1 MVSPI
6 SKILA
11 HYGATKVPSGRGW
24 RSMRCPFHSDRHA
37 SATVNNEA
45 NAFNCFTCDIK
56 GDIFKVVMI
65 QEGVDFLEAKSRIQS
80 ITGAG
85 DELLSP
91 THKLGRRVSIKQGSI
106 SQRRKEVSIGSSE
119 GPSRRSRNLRE

>member
-1 MVSPI
+1 MSPI
-6 SKILA
+6 AKLLS
-11 HYGATKVPSGRGW
+11 HYGATRVPSGRGW
-24 RSMRCPFHSDRHA
+24 RSMKCPFHSDRHA
-37 SATVNNEA
+37 SATVNNEV

-85 DELLSP
+85 DELLSSAP
-91 THKLGRRVSIKQGSI
+91 KLGRRISSKQGSI
-106 SQRRKEVSIGSSE
+106 ATRRKQISFGSSE
-119 GPSRRSRNLRE
+119 GTSRRARNLRG

>member
-6 SKILA
+6 SKILS
-11 HYGATKVPSGRGW
+11 HYGATKVPNGRGW

-45 NAFNCFTCDIK
+45 NAFNCFTCEIK

-65 QEGVDFLEAKSRIQS
+65 QEGVDFLEAKSRVQS

-85 DELLSP
+85 DELLSSA
-91 THKLGRRVSIKQGSI
+91 HKLGRRVSSQQGSI
-106 SQRRKEVSIGSSE
+106 ARRRKEVSVGGSE
-119 GPSRRSRNLRE
+119 RPSRRARNIRE